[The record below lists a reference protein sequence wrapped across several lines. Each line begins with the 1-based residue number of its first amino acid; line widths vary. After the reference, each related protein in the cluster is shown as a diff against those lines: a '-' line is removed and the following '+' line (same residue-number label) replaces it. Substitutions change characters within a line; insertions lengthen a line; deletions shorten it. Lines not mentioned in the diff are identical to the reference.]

1 LDQQDHELLVAECRA
16 SGMTAKAWCELKGI
30 QYKCYCR
37 WATKANKKTENPHQ
51 KWAEVTLIEE
61 KNSSSE
67 IQINCGKWNIYVE
80 SGFNP
85 TLLADVLRVV
95 DKLC

>member
-1 LDQQDHELLVAECRA
+1 MTQQERDLLVAECRA
-16 SGMTAKAWCELKGI
+16 SGMTAKAWCQLKGI
-30 QYKCYCR
+30 QYTSYCN
-37 WATKANKKTENPHQ
+37 WATRANKKTENPQQ
-51 KWAEVTLIEE
+51 KWAKVTFVEE
-61 KNSSSE
+61 KNSTSE